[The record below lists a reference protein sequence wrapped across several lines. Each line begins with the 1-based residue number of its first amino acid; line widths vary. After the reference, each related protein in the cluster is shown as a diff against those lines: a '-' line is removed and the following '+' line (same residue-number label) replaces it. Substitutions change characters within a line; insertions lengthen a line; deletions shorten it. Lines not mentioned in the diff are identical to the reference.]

1 MTDMPLPVLD
11 NYHNSFPTAIERVEK
26 LALDSLPADA
36 SQEDKDAC
44 KIDLIKGDLR
54 DRSSIDKAFA
64 NYKGDDKISAVI
76 LVAAL
81 KAVGESGEIPIE

>member
-1 MTDMPLPVLD
+1 VLD
-11 NYHNSFPTAIERVEK
+11 NYHNSFPTAISRVEQ

-44 KIDLIKGDLR
+44 KIDLVKGDLR
-54 DRSSIDKAFA
+54 DKASIQSVFDK
-64 NYKGDDKISAVI
+64 YQGEDKIWAVI